1 MELYRLIPFVEKHG
15 NVGGTLIMFQ
25 PGDRPDGL
33 PFAIRKVLYMTD
45 IRPGDVRGGHAHH
58 ATEEV
63 LVCLRGAC
71 TVELDDGLGH
81 SASVR
86 LERRDVGLY
95 LPPQVWRVVREF
107 APGTDLLAIASLD
120 YDERDYVRDRLAF
133 ERLVRAGSAVP
144 TSLTGE
150 RRSVVTECN

>member
-86 LERRDVGLY
+86 LDRRDVGLY
-95 LPPQVWRVVREF
+95 LPPRVWRVVRDF
-107 APGTDLLAIASLD
+107 APGTDLLALANLE
-120 YDERDYVRDRLAF
+120 YDECDYIRDRVAFDRLAMQGF
-133 ERLVRAGSAVP
+133 SRPSSPRCGSV
-144 TSLTGE
+144 
-150 RRSVVTECN
+150 